1 MRFAHF
7 GFVKA
12 FMIWGTLVPFAYGQN
27 KAEPIF
33 NKTMIVEGFR
43 LFHVFSSVQ
52 GFRPS
57 FYKRYAFGV

>member
-1 MRFAHF
+1 
-7 GFVKA
+7 
-12 FMIWGTLVPFAYGQN
+12 MIWGTLVPFAYGQN